1 MTLSVLPSLSPASSS
16 GVKSTAPKGLLLSKA
31 GYAELAV
38 ERGSQTTRGWAL
50 SAELASPLGSDCSPA
65 ESPTVR
71 LPEGLSSSPLLSLRP
86 GSPSQSLGTGLEA
99 LHCMLPHSLSS
110 PGPLRVLL
118 SFRARFKPTA
128 VGSNPASRIA
138 LPGRCVPC
146 AKCAGGSNA
155 LSGNYLGFG
164 LCS

>member
-1 MTLSVLPSLSPASSS
+1 MTLSVLPSLSSASSS

-31 GYAELAV
+31 GYTELAV

-99 LHCMLPHSLSS
+99 SFS
-110 PGPLRVLL
+110 LL
-118 SFRARFKPTA
+118 SW
-128 VGSNPASRIA
+128 A
-138 LPGRCVPC
+138 L
-146 AKCAGGSNA
+146 AGPSVLQGQIQA
-155 LSGNYLGFG
+155 HRGWL
-164 LCS
+164 